1 MFELNKMATMSLD
14 ELAQRVNS
22 IARLTGTFTLR
33 SGQIAT
39 EYFDK
44 YRFEADPVL
53 LADIAAAL
61 VRLLPADTEV
71 LAGLELG
78 GVPIATAPSLRTAI
92 PAAFVRKEAK
102 TYGTAQLAEGADIV
116 GRRVTVIE
124 DVITTGGQVVISTQ
138 QLRALGAI
146 VDHVVFVIDRS
157 PDHGAA
163 LAAEGLTMS
172 ALLTRA
178 PLGAAQFTRPRRPPP
193 RRRRRP
199 PPPLTPP
206 LPNRQ

>member
-1 MFELNKMATMSLD
+1 MPADSL
-14 ELAQRVNS
+14 AARVNS

-33 SGQIAT
+33 SGQVAT

-53 LADIAAAL
+53 LADIAEAM
-61 VRLLPADTEV
+61 VPLLPAGTEV

-78 GVPIATAPSLRTAI
+78 GVPIATALSMRTGL

-102 TYGTAQLAEGADIV
+102 TYGTARLAEGAEI
-116 GRRVTVIE
+116 GGKRVTVIE
-124 DVITTGGQVVISTQ
+124 DVITTGGQVVISTT

-146 VDHVVFVIDRS
+146 VEHVVCVIDRS

-163 LAAEGLTMS
+163 FAAEGLTMTS
-172 ALLTRA
+172 LLTRA
-178 PLGAAQFTRPRRPPP
+178 QLDAAEAARP
-193 RRRRRP
+193 
-199 PPPLTPP
+199 
-206 LPNRQ
+206 

>member
-1 MFELNKMATMSLD
+1 MPADSL
-14 ELAQRVNS
+14 AARVNS

-33 SGQIAT
+33 SGQVAT

-53 LADIAAAL
+53 LADIAEAM
-61 VRLLPADTEV
+61 VPLLPVGTEV

-78 GVPIATAPSLRTAI
+78 GVPIATALSMRTGL

-102 TYGTAQLAEGADIV
+102 AYGTARLAEGAEI
-116 GRRVTVIE
+116 GGKRVTVIE
-124 DVITTGGQVVISTQ
+124 DVITTGGQVIISTT

-146 VDHVVFVIDRS
+146 VEHVVCVIDRS

-163 LAAEGLTMS
+163 FAAEGLTMTS
-172 ALLTRA
+172 LLTRA
-178 PLGAAQFTRPRRPPP
+178 QLDAAEATHP
-193 RRRRRP
+193 
-199 PPPLTPP
+199 
-206 LPNRQ
+206 